1 MAPFPPADPV
11 LAGSTVPAN
20 PPPTATSAAQNTDD
34 NTPTDENSDTR
45 DIGTTRDNHSED

>member
-20 PPPTATSAAQNTDD
+20 PPPTAATAAQNTDA
-34 NTPTDENSDTR
+34 NTPTDVNSDTPGT
-45 DIGTTRDNHSED
+45 GTTRDNRFED